1 MSIFNEFKGFWG
13 TGAELSERAKVMSR
27 TMGLKTEKLT
37 ERLIRYYA
45 AEGVLDKPDR
55 LGREAAYHFRHLL
68 QLLIARRLVDEG
80 VSLVAI
86 SKFNLN
92 KTTDELEK
100 ALLNPSKD
108 EAKAVT
114 EKYREEAVT
123 AKENPVV
130 SEQPIS
136 VAEVLSQLNELKQNM
151 SDQSQELKQ
160 ARYQVEYLLKELS
173 EVQRDIYK
181 RIEND
186 QAKMKEMVMSTLD
199 RMEHMAMRQNKE
211 IDYQLSAMNEQ
222 AAITQKEVMAL
233 LKQQYEQRLFSK

>member
-1 MSIFNEFKGFWG
+1 MSILNEFRGFWG
-13 TGAELSERAKVMSR
+13 TGAELSERSKVLSR
-27 TMGLKTEKLT
+27 ALGQKTEKLT

-45 AEGVLDKPDR
+45 SEGVLDKPDR

-92 KTTDELEK
+92 KTTEELEK

-114 EKYREEAVT
+114 DNYREEAVT
-123 AKENPVV
+123 AKEHPVV
-130 SEQPIS
+130 GEKPVSM
-136 VAEVLSQLNELKQNM
+136 VEVLLQLNELKQKM
-151 SDQSQELKQ
+151 SNQSQELQQ
-160 ARYQVEYLLKELS
+160 ARDQVEYLLKELS
-173 EVQRDIYK
+173 EVQRDFYK

-186 QAKMKEMVMSTLD
+186 QARMKEMVVSALD

-233 LKQQYEQRLFSK
+233 LNQQHEQRLFSK